1 MSNLREFAFDG
12 VENGLQKGSLLLEGP
27 QPFTTYGNFTLS
39 KIQND
44 NSNVEGMIDFVPEIC

>member
-12 VENGLQKGSLLLEGP
+12 VENGLQKGRLLLEGTR
-27 QPFTTYGNFTLS
+27 PFTTYGNFTLS